1 MSPINKQNLK
11 NLNKILRI
19 LTLKMHGYDY
29 MCRIVDFNTFIQ
41 VRNIPKEMKV

>member
-11 NLNKILRI
+11 NLNTILRI
-19 LTLKMHGYDY
+19 LTLKMHRYVY
-29 MCRIVDFNTFIQ
+29 MCWVMDFDTFIQ